1 VWTDEGL
8 EGESFPVLERSY
20 RHHGLD
26 DHDLILRLI
35 ERGDAEGAAR
45 EARQHLE
52 WTPTYNVRQDAKVVP
67 ALLGDHPPGR

>member
-1 VWTDEGL
+1 
-8 EGESFPVLERSY
+8 VLQSAY

-26 DHDLILRLI
+26 DHELILRLI

-52 WTPTYNVRQDAKVVP
+52 WVPAYVVQEPESVVP
-67 ALLGDHPPGR
+67 ALLGRDPTTTD